1 MPVKLKPLSEQV
13 IVITGASSGIG
24 LATAR
29 RAARAGAAVVLASR
43 NEEALKTIADEINA
57 SGGRAHAVAGDVGD
71 PAQVEAIARAAIAR
85 FGGFDTWIND
95 AGVGLYGDLTE
106 IPPEDHERLFRTNYF
121 GVVNGSLEA
130 VKHLKGRKSGG
141 AIINLGSVLSDV
153 AVPLLGAYAAS
164 KHAVKGF
171 TDALRMELVRDKAPI
186 SVTLIKPSSIS
197 SPFADHARNY
207 MGKAPRTPPPVYAP
221 EVVADAIL
229 RAAQLPTRHVTI
241 GSGGR
246 QMVLLGGGAPRLADR
261 LFAATMP
268 RLATRKGGKTPGDNL
283 HAPGKDGLVR
293 TDAYGGRRFSLYTRA
308 QQHPGVTLGVGLLAL
323 VATAAYLGRGPISRN
338 ARPMAARMAR
348 PLVARAALRR
358 PLAAARLAARHPRET
373 FGLAKALR

>member
-29 RAARAGAAVVLASR
+29 RAAKAGAAVVLAAR
-43 NEEALKTIADEINA
+43 NEGALKTIAEEINA
-57 SGGRAHAVAGDVGD
+57 AGGRAHAVAGDVGD

-95 AGVGLYGDLTE
+95 AGVGLYGDLQTV
-106 IPPEDHERLFRTNYF
+106 PLEDHERVFRTNYF

-130 VKHLKGRKSGG
+130 VKHLKGRRSGG

-153 AVPLLGAYAAS
+153 SVPMMGAYSAS

-171 TDALRMELVRDKAPI
+171 TDALRMELARAKAPI

-197 SPFADHARNY
+197 TPFADHARNY
-207 MGKAPRTPPPVYAP
+207 MDKAPRVPPPVYAP

-229 RAAQLPTRHVTI
+229 HAAQNPIRHVTV

-261 LFAATMP
+261 IFA
-268 RLATRKGGKTPGDNL
+268 LAIPKLSTRKGDKPAGDNL
-283 HAPGKDGLVR
+283 YAAGKDGHVR
-293 TDAYGGRRFSLYTRA
+293 TDAHGGRRFSVYTRA
-308 QQHPGVTLGVGLLAL
+308 QQHPGVTVGVGLLAL
-323 VATAAYLGRGPISRN
+323 VAAAAYLGRGPISRN
-338 ARPMAARMAR
+338 ARPIAAKLAR
-348 PLVARAALRR
+348 PMVARAALRR
-358 PLAAARLAARHPRET
+358 PMAAARLAVRHPREAL
-373 FGLAKALR
+373 GLARALR